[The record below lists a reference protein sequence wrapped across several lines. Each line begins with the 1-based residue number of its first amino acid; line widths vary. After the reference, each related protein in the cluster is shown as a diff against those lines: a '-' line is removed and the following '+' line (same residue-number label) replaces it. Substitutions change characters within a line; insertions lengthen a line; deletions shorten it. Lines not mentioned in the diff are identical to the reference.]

1 MTKYWGGVKLL
12 NFFSGG
18 FYEKNCFALIVSASA
33 FIGCT
38 SVAPVCATS
47 NELGAKVGTNTAG
60 YLFGI
65 IPITGTDYGIADATK
80 KAGITKI
87 STVDLKTFNYLG
99 FYCGHTT
106 IVTGN

>member
-1 MTKYWGGVKLL
+1 MGRTKKIALL
-12 NFFSGG
+12 L
-18 FYEKNCFALIVSASA
+18 ALIVSASA

-47 NELGAKVGTNTAG
+47 NELGEKVGTNTAG

-65 IPITGTDYGIADATK
+65 IPITGTDYGIADAAR

>member
-1 MTKYWGGVKLL
+1 MKKIALL
-12 NFFSGG
+12 L
-18 FYEKNCFALIVSASA
+18 ALIVSASA

-38 SVAPVCATS
+38 SVEPVCATS
-47 NELGAKVGTNTAG
+47 NELGAKVGTNTAA
-60 YLFGI
+60 YIFGI
-65 IPITGTDYGIADATK
+65 IPIGGGDYGIADAAR

>member
-1 MTKYWGGVKLL
+1 MKKIALL
-12 NFFSGG
+12 LT
-18 FYEKNCFALIVSASA
+18 LIVSVSA
-33 FIGCT
+33 FIGCS
-38 SVAPVCATS
+38 SVEPVCATS

-65 IPITGTDYGIADATK
+65 IPITGVDYGIADAAR